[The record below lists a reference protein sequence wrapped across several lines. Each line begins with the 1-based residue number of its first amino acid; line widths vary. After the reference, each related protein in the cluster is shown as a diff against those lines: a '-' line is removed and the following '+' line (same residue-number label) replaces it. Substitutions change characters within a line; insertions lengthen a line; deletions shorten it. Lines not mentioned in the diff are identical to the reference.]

1 MEYDEQEV
9 MQAVS
14 QGFRTLCE
22 VHEAYVLEPHVV
34 PLGARRE
41 EGKREEMVIVAKG
54 DITRCYAPLMH
65 PELPNALAKIR
76 YGDEAATLAF
86 VHKYGLLGYSKLV
99 SFTQHPSRGDP
110 LPWFWTHAETV
121 HIYLEVASYLQN
133 EDMDGLE
140 RYFQSLRCPF
150 PWFNDPKDWPSAF
163 IAAREKVDQMT
174 RQQPKSNIVA
184 VIQQADHPV
193 RPDVF
198 QAALQM
204 GLEMGLENAQ
214 SLMDYG
220 RKFLR
225 DLINP
230 NLAGIHLEI
239 AEFEGHDRPC
249 FVFHA
254 LCEMV
259 YWHLANPLGKLSL
272 RRCAN
277 PRCQAP
283 FFPKT
288 AKQKYCPPLWGQ
300 SDSPCANR
308 HRVNKWRRAHA
319 V

>member
-14 QGFRTLCE
+14 HGFRTLCE

-34 PLGARRE
+34 PPEARRE
-41 EGKREEMVIVAKG
+41 EGKHEDMVIVAKG
-54 DITRCYAPLMH
+54 NIARCYAPLMH

-76 YGDEAATLAF
+76 YGDEAAALAF
-86 VHKYGLLGYSKLV
+86 VHKYGLLGYGKLV
-99 SFTQHPSRGDP
+99 PFTQHPSRGDP

-121 HIYLEVASYLQN
+121 HIYLEVASHLQN
-133 EDMDGLE
+133 EDMD
-140 RYFQSLRCPF
+140 SLAKYLHSFRSPASSYGEQEY
-150 PWFNDPKDWPSAF
+150 WPSAF
-163 IAAREKVDQMT
+163 IASRERVYLMT
-174 RQQPKSNIVA
+174 ANKPPTS
-184 VIQQADHPV
+184 
-193 RPDVF
+193 DVLYD
-198 QAALQM
+198 ALQM
-204 GLEMGLENAQ
+204 GIEMRLDNAP

-220 RKFLR
+220 RWFLR
-225 DLINP
+225 TLVNP
-230 NLAGIHLEI
+230 NIAGIHPEI

-277 PRCQAP
+277 PQCQAP

-300 SDSPCANR
+300 SESPCANR

-319 V
+319 EQGA